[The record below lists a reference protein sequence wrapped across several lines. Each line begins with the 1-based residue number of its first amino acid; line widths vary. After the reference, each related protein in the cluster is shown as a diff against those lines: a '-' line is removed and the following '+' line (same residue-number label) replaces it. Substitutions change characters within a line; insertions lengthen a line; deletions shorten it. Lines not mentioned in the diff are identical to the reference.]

1 MSTPP
6 DANGLMTLEAAVSAA
21 AELTRQAR
29 QARQRE
35 AARIRNARRR

>member
-1 MSTPP
+1 MGAPP
-6 DANGLMTLEAAVSAA
+6 AVNGLMTMEDAVSAA
-21 AELTRQAR
+21 AELTR